1 MLSKYY
7 NIDDLR
13 LLAKKRVP
21 RAVFDYADG
30 AAEDELTKDNNRNAF
45 KKWKFIPDVL
55 VDVAEVDTQTKV
67 LGTEMPYPFA
77 LGPTAIS
84 YLFHHSGEPAVA
96 RAASERNFPSTL
108 SSIAST
114 NIEDYADA
122 SDCSVWYQMY
132 VWKNREISNDFIKRC
147 KEKNYKAIMLTVDVP
162 VGGKRERDLRS
173 GMTIPPRL
181 TLSSIIDAAF
191 HPSWWWN
198 FIFGPKI
205 KFANVKERFMG
216 KNKNFSNMMTYMNQQ
231 FDPSV
236 TWDEAKEIASMW
248 GGPFAIKGL
257 MNADDAEKAIEI
269 GASAI
274 VISNHGGRQLDS
286 AVAPIDVL
294 PEIAERVNGRAE
306 ILIDGGIRRGTDIV
320 KAIALGADACLIGR
334 PWVYGLAAKGEKGVG
349 LVIDILSSEVTRTL
363 QLLGCKSINDV
374 SKRHVK
380 LDKKLLNKIE

>member
-1 MLSKYY
+1 MSKYY

-45 KKWKFIPDVL
+45 RKWKFIPDVL

-67 LGTEMPYPFA
+67 LGTEMPFPFA

-205 KFANVKERFMG
+205 KFANVKERFTG

-248 GGPFAIKGL
+248 EGPFAIKGL

-294 PEIAERVNGRAE
+294 PEIAKRVNGRAE

-334 PWVYGLAAKGEKGVG
+334 PWVYGLAAKGEEGVG
-349 LVIDILSSEVTRTL
+349 LVIDILASEVTRTL

-374 SKRHVK
+374 SERHVT
-380 LDKKLLNKIE
+380 LDKKLLKKIE

>member
-1 MLSKYY
+1 MSKYY

-45 KKWKFIPDVL
+45 RKWKFIPDVL

-67 LGTEMPYPFA
+67 LGTEMPFPFA

-205 KFANVKERFMG
+205 KFANVKERFTG
-216 KNKNFSNMMTYMNQQ
+216 KNKNLSNMMTYMNQQ

-236 TWDEAKEIASMW
+236 TWDEAKEIASTW

-294 PEIAERVNGRAE
+294 PEIAKRVNGRAE

-334 PWVYGLAAKGEKGVG
+334 PWVYGLAAKGEEGVG
-349 LVIDILSSEVTRTL
+349 LVIDILASEVTRTL

-374 SKRHVK
+374 SERHVT
-380 LDKKLLNKIE
+380 LDKKLLKKIE

>member
-1 MLSKYY
+1 MSKYY

-45 KKWKFIPDVL
+45 RKWKFIPDVL

-67 LGTEMPYPFA
+67 LGTEMPFPFA

-84 YLFHHSGEPAVA
+84 YLFHHSGELAVA

-205 KFANVKERFMG
+205 KFANVKERFTG

-248 GGPFAIKGL
+248 EGPFAIKGL

-294 PEIAERVNGRAE
+294 PEIAKRVNGRAE

-334 PWVYGLAAKGEKGVG
+334 PWVYGLAAKGEEGVG
-349 LVIDILSSEVTRTL
+349 LVIDILASEVTRTL

-374 SKRHVK
+374 SERHVT
-380 LDKKLLNKIE
+380 LDKKLLKKIE

>member
-1 MLSKYY
+1 MSKYY

-67 LGTEMPYPFA
+67 LGTEMPFPFA

>member
-1 MLSKYY
+1 
-7 NIDDLR
+7 
-13 LLAKKRVP
+13 
-21 RAVFDYADG
+21 
-30 AAEDELTKDNNRNAF
+30 
-45 KKWKFIPDVL
+45 
-55 VDVAEVDTQTKV
+55 
-67 LGTEMPYPFA
+67 
-77 LGPTAIS
+77 
-84 YLFHHSGEPAVA
+84 
-96 RAASERNFPSTL
+96 
-108 SSIAST
+108 
-114 NIEDYADA
+114 
-122 SDCSVWYQMY
+122 
-132 VWKNREISNDFIKRC
+132 
-147 KEKNYKAIMLTVDVP
+147 
-162 VGGKRERDLRS
+162 
-173 GMTIPPRL
+173 
-181 TLSSIIDAAF
+181 
-191 HPSWWWN
+191 
-198 FIFGPKI
+198 
-205 KFANVKERFMG
+205 MG

-374 SKRHVK
+374 SKRLSLIH
-380 LDKKLLNKIE
+380 I

>member
-1 MLSKYY
+1 MSKYY

-67 LGTEMPYPFA
+67 LGTEMPFPFA

-363 QLLGCKSINDV
+363 QLLGCKSIKDV

>member
-1 MLSKYY
+1 MSKYY

-294 PEIAERVNGRAE
+294 PEIAERVNGRVE

-363 QLLGCKSINDV
+363 QLLGCKSIKDV

-380 LDKKLLNKIE
+380 LDKKL

>member
-1 MLSKYY
+1 MSKYY

-173 GMTIPPRL
+173 GITIPPRL

-380 LDKKLLNKIE
+380 LDKKLLNKID

>member
-1 MLSKYY
+1 MSKYY

>member
-1 MLSKYY
+1 MSKYY

-67 LGTEMPYPFA
+67 LGTVMPYPFA

>member
-1 MLSKYY
+1 MSKYY

-294 PEIAERVNGRAE
+294 PEIAERVNGRVE

-363 QLLGCKSINDV
+363 QLLGCKSIKDV

>member
-1 MLSKYY
+1 MSKYY

-45 KKWKFIPDVL
+45 RKWKFIPDVL

>member
-1 MLSKYY
+1 MSKYY

-45 KKWKFIPDVL
+45 RKWKFIPDVL

-67 LGTEMPYPFA
+67 LGTEMPFPFA

-205 KFANVKERFMG
+205 KFANVKERFTG
-216 KNKNFSNMMTYMNQQ
+216 KNKNLSNMMTYMNQQ

-236 TWDEAKEIASMW
+236 TWDEAKEIASTW

-294 PEIAERVNGRAE
+294 PEIAKRVNGRAE
-306 ILIDGGIRRGTDIV
+306 ILIDGGIRRGTDII

-334 PWVYGLAAKGEKGVG
+334 PWVYGLAAKGEEGVG
-349 LVIDILSSEVTRTL
+349 LVIDILASEVTRTL

-374 SKRHVK
+374 SRRHVT
-380 LDKKLLNKIE
+380 LDKKLLKKIE

>member
-1 MLSKYY
+1 MSKYY

-349 LVIDILSSEVTRTL
+349 IVIDVLSSEVTRTL

>member
-1 MLSKYY
+1 MSKYY

-30 AAEDELTKDNNRNAF
+30 AAEDELTKDNNRDAF
-45 KKWKFIPDVL
+45 RKWKFIPDVL

-294 PEIAERVNGRAE
+294 PEIAERVNGRVE

-363 QLLGCKSINDV
+363 QLLGCKSIKDV

-380 LDKKLLNKIE
+380 LTKNY

>member
-1 MLSKYY
+1 MSKYY

-30 AAEDELTKDNNRNAF
+30 AAEDESTKENNGNAF
-45 KKWKFIPDVL
+45 RKWKFIPDVL
-55 VDVAEVDTQTKV
+55 IDVSEVETKTKV

-96 RAASERNFPSTL
+96 RAASKKNFPSTL

-114 NIEDYADA
+114 NIEDYAK
-122 SDCSVWYQMY
+122 SSNGSVWFQMY
-132 VWKNREISNDFIKRC
+132 VWKNREISYDFIKRC
-147 KEKNYKAIMLTVDVP
+147 KESNYKAIMLTVDVP

-173 GMTIPPRL
+173 GMTVPPKL
-181 TLSSIIDAAF
+181 TIASIIDAAF

-205 KFANVKERFMG
+205 GFANVKERFTG
-216 KNKNFSNMMTYMNQQ
+216 KKQKLNNIMTYMNQQ

-236 TWDEAKEIASMW
+236 TWDEAKEIANMW

-257 MNADDAEKAIEI
+257 MTPEDAEKAIEI

-286 AVAPIDVL
+286 TAAPIDVL

-306 ILIDGGIRRGTDIV
+306 ILIDGGIRRGSDIV

-334 PWVYGLAAKGEKGVG
+334 PWVYGLAAKGEKGVET
-349 LVIDILSSEVTRTL
+349 VIDVLASEVKRTL
-363 QLLGCKSINDV
+363 QLLGCKSIKDV
-374 SKRHVK
+374 KRRHIR
-380 LDKKLLNKIE
+380 LNKSFFENSD

>member
-1 MLSKYY
+1 MSKYY

-45 KKWKFIPDVL
+45 RKWKFIPDVL

-363 QLLGCKSINDV
+363 QLLGCKSIKDV

>member
-1 MLSKYY
+1 MSKYY

-45 KKWKFIPDVL
+45 RKWKFIPDVL

-67 LGTEMPYPFA
+67 LGTEMPFPFA

-205 KFANVKERFMG
+205 KFANVKERFTG
-216 KNKNFSNMMTYMNQQ
+216 KNKNLSNMMTYMNQQ

-236 TWDEAKEIASMW
+236 TWDEAKEIASTW

-286 AVAPIDVL
+286 TVAPIDVL
-294 PEIAERVNGRAE
+294 PEIAKRVNGRAE
-306 ILIDGGIRRGTDIV
+306 ILIDGGIRRGTDII

-334 PWVYGLAAKGEKGVG
+334 PWVYGLAAKGEEGVG
-349 LVIDILSSEVTRTL
+349 LVIDILASEVTRTL

-374 SKRHVK
+374 SRRHVT
-380 LDKKLLNKIE
+380 LDKKLLKKIE

>member
-1 MLSKYY
+1 MSKYY

-349 LVIDILSSEVTRTL
+349 IVIDVLSSEVTRTL
-363 QLLGCKSINDV
+363 QLLGCKSIKDV

>member
-1 MLSKYY
+1 M
-7 NIDDLR
+7 
-13 LLAKKRVP
+13 
-21 RAVFDYADG
+21 
-30 AAEDELTKDNNRNAF
+30 
-45 KKWKFIPDVL
+45 

>member
-1 MLSKYY
+1 MSKYY

-30 AAEDELTKDNNRNAF
+30 GAEDELTKDNNRNAF

-374 SKRHVK
+374 SKRHVT

>member
-1 MLSKYY
+1 MSKYY

-147 KEKNYKAIMLTVDVP
+147 KEKNYKAIMLTVDGP

>member
-1 MLSKYY
+1 MSKYY

-294 PEIAERVNGRAE
+294 PEIAERVNGRVE

-380 LDKKLLNKIE
+380 LDKKLSLIHI

>member
-1 MLSKYY
+1 MSKYY

-45 KKWKFIPDVL
+45 RKWKFIPDVL

-67 LGTEMPYPFA
+67 LGTEMPFPFA

-84 YLFHHSGEPAVA
+84 YLFHHSGELAVA

-122 SDCSVWYQMY
+122 SNCSVWYQMY

-205 KFANVKERFMG
+205 KFANVKERFTG

-248 GGPFAIKGL
+248 EGPFAIKGL

-294 PEIAERVNGRAE
+294 PEIAKRVNGRAE

-334 PWVYGLAAKGEKGVG
+334 PWVYGLAAKGEEGVG
-349 LVIDILSSEVTRTL
+349 LVIDILASEVTRTL

-374 SKRHVK
+374 SERHVT
-380 LDKKLLNKIE
+380 LDKKLLKKIE

>member
-1 MLSKYY
+1 MSKYY

-67 LGTEMPYPFA
+67 LGTEMPFPFA

-205 KFANVKERFMG
+205 KFANVKERFTG

-248 GGPFAIKGL
+248 EGPFAIKGL

-294 PEIAERVNGRAE
+294 PEIAKRVNGRAE

-334 PWVYGLAAKGEKGVG
+334 PWVYGLAAKGEEGVG
-349 LVIDILSSEVTRTL
+349 LVIDILASEVTRTL

-374 SKRHVK
+374 SERHVT
-380 LDKKLLNKIE
+380 LDKKLLKKIE

>member
-1 MLSKYY
+1 MSKYY

-294 PEIAERVNGRAE
+294 PKIAKRVNGRAE

-334 PWVYGLAAKGEKGVG
+334 PWVYGLAAKGEEGVG
-349 LVIDILSSEVTRTL
+349 LVIDILASEVTRTL
-363 QLLGCKSINDV
+363 QLLGCKSIRDV
-374 SKRHVK
+374 SERHVT
-380 LDKKLLNKIE
+380 LDKKLLKKIE

>member
-1 MLSKYY
+1 MSKYY

-349 LVIDILSSEVTRTL
+349 LVIDILSSEVTRTP
-363 QLLGCKSINDV
+363 V
-374 SKRHVK
+374 SYTHLTLPTKRIV
-380 LDKKLLNKIE
+380 